1 MAITPDQIG
10 TDEDAARRVL
20 VRARSFAPCLDSLAD
35 ERQKDAIA
43 ILKGVYAELPD
54 PGARRARSLSRNG
67 TAITFDDLESAF
79 SDDDIRSL
87 RSLCTAAADTVAAGM
102 PSGAFPI
109 DGIAVGV
116 WPGERYS

>member
-1 MAITPDQIG
+1 MTITPSQIG

-20 VRARSFAPCLDSLAD
+20 VRARSFAPCLDSLD
-35 ERQKDAIA
+35 GERQKDAVA

-54 PGARRARSLSRNG
+54 AGARRARSLSRNG

-79 SDDDIRSL
+79 TDDDIRSL
-87 RSLCTAAADTVAAGM
+87 RSLCTVAAETAAAGM
-102 PSGAFPI
+102 PLGAFPI
-109 DGIAVGV
+109 DGIASGI